1 MCKKISKMYV
11 IHILRNENNLFFTPL
26 SQIAWMLKK
35 KVKRIISFNTALISQ
50 LNLSIEIMCQ
60 MA

>member
-1 MCKKISKMYV
+1 MYV
-11 IHILRNENNLFFTPL
+11 IPILRNENNLFFTPL

-35 KVKRIISFNTALISQ
+35 KKKVKRIISFNTASISQ